1 MNWKMKKM
9 YYPLICKTILISIY
23 FIFFNSNS
31 YAVYEKL
38 FDPIIPD
45 KIYIDLNKKN
55 LGIYAN
61 QIYEIQKDNNL
72 NIHPRNK
79 KYFSGNISFK
89 KNKKFK
95 KYKIRLR
102 IVGDWKDHTNINSL
116 ISSLQIR
123 IQDGNI
129 GGITKFRLYLP
140 ETRKNNNEI
149 LWSVIHEELGLP
161 TLYRKMVMVNINNN
175 IYRAIFEEVPSK
187 EFLERWSIR
196 ESPIIE
202 YDERQIW
209 LDRYYKKINRLGSK
223 IERYKVDNIN
233 FIKTNIDTLI
243 AQKSFNIKETEIIK
257 NFNRLNQE
265 VAPHGLVVHNRK
277 FIYDPIY
284 NIHLPLYFDG
294 MVNIDQKNSCEKLN
308 KLKWNDSKSKE
319 NTLFESIVRE
329 YKIRLLD
336 KSYDVE
342 ECFIKNIILKN
353 NFDFKQ
359 IIASEIENAILN
371 KNNYFYQYDE
381 EDFQKYNFK
390 FYGYDVKNS
399 KFCIGDNAKLK
410 NCRNL
415 NFDQIRY
422 LFSGKLNLENQNIPF
437 NIGFFNKKKKENT
450 LTNNLLKFDLDKD
463 YNYIAKS
470 FTNNFILINKNHE
483 KKTKLEF
490 ELMPESRIIII
501 NSNLINIDISVNS
514 IKSKSISNLEV
525 ESRYNQNL
533 LTGCLTLIDSKF
545 KNVKLKSNG
554 TNCEDDI
561 NIVRSS
567 GEIDHIEIKNS
578 SYDAIDFDFSNIKI
592 NNIKITNS
600 GNDCIDFS
608 FGIYLISEA
617 DLNKCK
623 DKAISVGEK
632 SIFLGKNIN
641 AQNSEIGIANKDS
654 SDSYIDKISIKNV
667 KNCLD
672 NYKKK
677 KEFELGRVFIVKKQ
691 CNINK
696 VKNLNLISKED
707 FYSKFKDYEK
717 AGI

>member
-9 YYPLICKTILISIY
+9 YYPLICKTILISIC
-23 FIFFNSNS
+23 FLFFNSNS
-31 YAVYEKL
+31 YAIYKKL

-61 QIYEIQKDNNL
+61 QIYEIQKDKNL

-102 IVGDWKDHTNINSL
+102 IVGDWKDHTNVNSL

-140 ETRKNNNEI
+140 ETRKDKNEI
-149 LWSVIHEELGLP
+149 LWSVIHEKLGLP
-161 TLYRKMVMVNINNN
+161 TLYRKMVNVNINNN

-209 LDRYYKKINRLGSK
+209 LDRYYKKINRFKTG

-243 AQKSFNIKETEIIK
+243 AQKSFNIKETNIIK
-257 NFNRLNQE
+257 NFNRLNKE
-265 VAPHGLVVHNRK
+265 VAPHGLVAHNRK

-308 KLKWNDSKSKE
+308 KLKWNDTKSRE
-319 NTLFESIVRE
+319 NILFENIVRE
-329 YKIRLLD
+329 YKNRLLD

-342 ECFIKNIILKN
+342 ECFIKNTILKN

-359 IIASEIENAILN
+359 IIANEIENAILN
-371 KNNYFYQYDE
+371 KNNYFYQYDGE
-381 EDFQKYNFK
+381 ELQKYNFK
-390 FYGYDVKNS
+390 FYGYNIDKS
-399 KFCIGDNAKLK
+399 KFCIGDNAKLN
-410 NCRNL
+410 NCRDL
-415 NFDQIRY
+415 NFNQIKN

-437 NIGFFNKKKKENT
+437 NIGFFNEKKIENS
-450 LTNNLLKFDLDKD
+450 LTNNLLKFNLDED

-470 FTNNFILINKNHE
+470 FTNNFILINKSHE

-490 ELMPESRIIII
+490 ELMPESRIIIM
-501 NSNLINIDISVNS
+501 NSDLINIDISVNS
-514 IKSKSISNLEV
+514 IKYKSISGVEI

-533 LTGCLTLIDSKF
+533 LTGCITLIDNKF
-545 KNVKLKSNG
+545 KNVKLSSSG
-554 TNCEDDI
+554 TSCEDDI
-561 NIVRSS
+561 NIIRSY

-578 SYDAIDFDFSNIKI
+578 HYDAIDFDFSNIKI
-592 NNIKITNS
+592 KNIKITNS

-632 SIFLGKNIN
+632 SIFLGENIN

-654 SDSYIDKISIKNV
+654 SNTYINKISIKNV
-667 KNCLD
+667 KKCID

-677 KEFELGRVFIVKKQ
+677 KEFELGRVFIVKKE
-691 CNINK
+691 CNFNK
-696 VKNLNLISKED
+696 VKNLNFILKED
-707 FYSKFKDYEK
+707 FYSRFKDYEK